1 MMRNP
6 FRYGRIVKGEN
17 FCNREKEL
25 TEIHKAIRSG
35 HSFWI
40 YSPRRYGKTSL
51 ILKAFEKIN
60 KDIKTIYFDM
70 YNIQNLDDFAKK
82 YSRLLANEL
91 FDWKLE
97 IKALSKKMGS
107 YFKNLYPKISFDSF
121 GSPSFSLEIGQIK
134 SQIDIETILDI
145 PEKIA
150 KKNDLRICI
159 AFDEFQEV
167 KRIEP
172 FIINWMRSSFQ
183 KQNNTS
189 YVFLGSKQSLMEK
202 IFSNPNSPFYEFG
215 FKMPIYPI
223 SYKDLYNYIKR
234 QFHNTKLKISINT
247 INKILEKSKCHPHF
261 TQYFA
266 SVVWELILEGVSE
279 NQPDFT
285 KNWMDRIIASQ
296 SLIFQNIFDQLN
308 QNQRKVLTA
317 IAFLAENDKLFSDKY
332 RKQYNLP
339 DSSTL
344 TTSIKS
350 LLQKDLIFKNNSKY
364 EINNPVFMEWIKSIY
379 TS

>member
-1 MMRNP
+1 MRNP
-6 FRYGRIVKGEN
+6 FRYGQIVKGEN

-25 TEIHKAIRSG
+25 TEIHKSIISG

-70 YNIQNLDDFAKK
+70 YNIQMLDDFGRK
-82 YSRLLANEL
+82 YSQVLAKEL
-91 FDWKLE
+91 FDWKIS
-97 IKALSKKMGS
+97 IKTLSRRIGS
-107 YFKNLYPKISFDSF
+107 YFRNLYPKISFDSF

-134 SQIDIETILDI
+134 SQIDMETILDI

-150 KKNDLRICI
+150 AGSGIKICI

-183 KQNNTS
+183 KQINVS
-189 YVFLGSKQSLMEK
+189 YVFLGSKQSLMES
-202 IFSNPNSPFYEFG
+202 IFANSNSPFYEFG
-215 FKMPIYPI
+215 FKMPIYSI
-223 SYKDLYNYIKR
+223 SHQDLSDYIKI
-234 QFHNTKLKISINT
+234 QFQKTKLKINNNT

-266 SVVWELILEGVSE
+266 SVVWELILEEVNE

-317 IAFLAENDKLFSDKY
+317 IAFLAENDKLFSAKY
-332 RKQYNLP
+332 RKRSDLP
-339 DSSTL
+339 DSSTM
-344 TTSIKS
+344 TTTIKS
-350 LLQKDLIFKNNSKY
+350 LIQKDLIYKYNNKY
-364 EINNPVFMEWIKSIY
+364 QINNPVFEEWIKSIY

>member
-1 MMRNP
+1 MRNP
-6 FRYGRIVKGEN
+6 FRYGQIVKEEN
-17 FCNREKEL
+17 FCNREKEI
-25 TEIHKAIRSG
+25 TEIHKAIKNG
-35 HSFWI
+35 YSFWM

-51 ILKAFEKIN
+51 ILRAFETMEDYLI
-60 KDIKTIYFDM
+60 TLYFDM
-70 YNIQNLDDFAKK
+70 YNIQTIDDFARK
-82 YSRLLANEL
+82 YSRILANEL

-97 IKALSKKMGS
+97 IKSLSQKMGS

-150 KKNDLRICI
+150 KKNNLEICI
-159 AFDEFQEV
+159 AFDEFQEIH
-167 KRIEP
+167 RIEP
-172 FIINWMRSSFQ
+172 FIINWMRSAFQ
-183 KQNNTS
+183 NQNNVS
-189 YVFLGSKQSLMEK
+189 YVFLGSKQSLMES
-202 IFSNPNSPFYEFG
+202 IFANPNSPFYEFG

-223 SYKDLYNYIKR
+223 SHTDLSNYIKR
-234 QFHNTKLKISINT
+234 QFQKTKLKINSNT
-247 INKILEKSKCHPHF
+247 INNILEKSKCHPHF

-317 IAFLAENDKLFSDKY
+317 IASLNENDKLFSSKY
-332 RKQYNLP
+332 RKRFDLP
-339 DSSTL
+339 DSSTM
-344 TTSIKS
+344 TTTIKS
-350 LLQKDLIFKNNSKY
+350 LIQKDLIYKYNNKY
-364 EINNPVFMEWIKSIY
+364 QINNPVFMEWIKSIY
-379 TS
+379 KS

>member
-1 MMRNP
+1 MRNP

-25 TEIHKAIRSG
+25 TEIHKAIRNG

-70 YNIQNLDDFAKK
+70 YNIQMLDDFARK
-82 YSRLLANEL
+82 YSQVLAKEL
-91 FDWKLE
+91 FDWKIN
-97 IKALSKKMGS
+97 IKTLSRRIGS
-107 YFKNLYPKISFDSF
+107 YFQNLYPKISFDSF
-121 GSPSFSLEIGQIK
+121 GNPSFSLELRQIE
-134 SQIDIETILDI
+134 SQADIETILDV
-145 PEKIA
+145 PEKIGERSGI
-150 KKNDLRICI
+150 KICI

-183 KQNNTS
+183 KQINVS
-189 YVFLGSKQSLMEK
+189 YVFLGSKQSLMES
-202 IFSNPNSPFYEFG
+202 IFASPHSPFYEFG

-223 SYKDLYNYIKR
+223 SHTDLSNYIKR
-234 QFHNTKLKISINT
+234 QFQKTKLKINNNT

-317 IAFLAENDKLFSDKY
+317 IASLNENDKLFSIKY
-332 RKQYNLP
+332 RKRFDLP
-339 DSSTL
+339 DSSTM
-344 TTSIKS
+344 TTTIKS
-350 LLQKDLIFKNNSKY
+350 LIQKDLIYKYNNKY
-364 EINNPVFMEWIKSIY
+364 QINNPVFVEWIKSIY